1 MTKPNTIAPL
11 ASGPKSSV
19 IQLAA
24 IGQQQQPYQ
33 LPLAHQPNNI
43 SDDFANSLISELKTI
58 KLGTSSN
65 AAVSADTNAQPLSTT
80 FTSIGSNDAWSKQ
93 SMWAPHSP
101 ATSIK
106 TQYHSASSHTASK
119 ESLLWQSNSTQSS
132 PHNVEASSASST
144 TSSSS
149 ASLWENPG
157 STMSLMHSSSD
168 QSFASIWNQQPT
180 TPPQVQS
187 PGSKLSTM
195 WSDSSVATPNSAYL
209 TDHSQS
215 STSLLLFGK
224 HSPTTATAVPTGCD
238 IWSQAKD
245 PVGSL
250 WTNPTPNQFATPS
263 TVEGTISKQQHQIS
277 SANDGF
283 QHTNHNSKTTQ
294 HANNHLSNSTAAS
307 SCLQLFSDEFQ
318 NYLNM
323 IN

>member
-1 MTKPNTIAPL
+1 MAKPNTVATLTPGPL
-11 ASGPKSSV
+11 PPSSN
-19 IQLAA
+19 QLVA
-24 IGQQQQPYQ
+24 IGHQQQQPYQ
-33 LPLAHQPNNI
+33 LSVAHPANP
-43 SDDFANSLISELKTI
+43 SDDTFADSLITELKTI
-58 KLGTSSN
+58 KLGTSNITTVPTESSAQHISN
-65 AAVSADTNAQPLSTT
+65 T
-80 FTSIGSNDAWSKQ
+80 FTSASASDVWSKQ
-93 SMWAPHSP
+93 SLWAPHSP

-106 TQYHSASSHTASK
+106 TQYHSASSQRSTSK

-132 PHNVEASSASST
+132 PHNADASSASST

-149 ASLWENPG
+149 ASLWENP
-157 STMSLMHSSSD
+157 SSRMSLMHSSSN

-195 WSDSSVATPNSAYL
+195 WSSDSAYV
-209 TDHSQS
+209 TDGSQS
-215 STSLLLFGK
+215 SSSLFGK
-224 HSPTTATAVPTGCD
+224 HSPTSVVPTGCD
-238 IWSQAKD
+238 IWSQTKD

-250 WTNPTPNQFATPS
+250 WTNPTTNNTFTTPS
-263 TVEGTISKQQHQIS
+263 AVDGTISKQQQHQIS
-277 SANDGF
+277 SASEGF
-283 QHTNHNSKTTQ
+283 QHTNSNSNNNNH